1 MAVFRVERTRDYTV
15 MCNHHLK
22 DSNLSLK
29 AKGLLSMMLSLPDE
43 WNYTTRGLAAICK
56 EGVDAIGKTLKELE
70 LAGYIIRRQL
80 RGKDGR
86 ISDTE
91 YTIFE
96 KPRKPSS
103 PDTTLPDTENPYLDN
118 PDTEAPDTDNPAQLN
133 TKKSNTQKSNTDLSS
148 THSFFLPAAD
158 GMTDGFEKKAEIR
171 EQIEYDILCQ
181 QYDRMQL
188 DELVEIMLEVAM
200 NRSPTVKI
208 GRDAEYP
215 TGFVQ
220 QRFEKITSMH
230 IEKVMDGIRENTTRV
245 WNTKAYVKDPD
256 NKDFW
261 VIDEE
266 AAEVV
271 RLIFR
276 LFIGGKNRNQIAV
289 YLTQEQIP
297 TPTFYM
303 KDRGRGTCKNKTLN
317 EDNRC
322 KWNKATLTNIL
333 TRQEYCGDVVNF
345 KTTKH
350 FRDKRNHYVDRS
362 QWHITENVHEPFIDR
377 TDFENVQRILE
388 NAPVKRPNGDGEIH
402 PLSGLL
408 FCKDCGAK
416 MHIRIDYRNGGKRHV
431 AFCSEY
437 HKGKAKNPKCNSPH
451 IMDADLLMQTIA
463 EVLKKIEDYSISN
476 RAEFEALVKKNLAMQ
491 QTDQTKKQQKRI
503 PQITTRLEQIDK
515 VLNKLYE
522 DNALGTIPQDRYE
535 QMSQKYS
542 EEYYALKAE
551 LATLQEQLSAYE
563 NAGGRAQKFLKLT
576 ERHAAFTDLTPAI
589 LNEFISRIEVHERDQ
604 KRARYAI
611 QHISIYFNYIGKF
624 ENEVTQ
630 LAEPTEQEIRQMR
643 EEIEEAKKEKSRAYH
658 RNYSREYR
666 ARNLEKQREY
676 DRMKAREYRARR
688 KAQAAAA
695 QSTQ

>member
-96 KPRKPSS
+96 KPRKPSP

-245 WNTKAYVKDPD
+245 WNTKAYLMAALFNSVSTM
-256 NKDFW
+256 
-261 VIDEE
+261 E
-266 AAEVV
+266 AAALGATEGFKWGAISGAV
-271 RLIFR
+271 
-276 LFIGGKNRNQIAV
+276 IGGGSEAFLLRS
-289 YLTQEQIP
+289 
-297 TPTFYM
+297 
-303 KDRGRGTCKNKTLN
+303 
-317 EDNRC
+317 
-322 KWNKATLTNIL
+322 AT
-333 TRQEYCGDVVNF
+333 
-345 KTTKH
+345 K
-350 FRDKRNHYVDRS
+350 
-362 QWHITENVHEPFIDR
+362 
-377 TDFENVQRILE
+377 
-388 NAPVKRPNGDGEIH
+388 
-402 PLSGLL
+402 SGLTMNEAAL
-408 FCKDCGAK
+408 IQADSNLPLDVISRLHSMDEYLVYKKAGLKPVMVNGRVALVQN
-416 MHIRIDYRNGGKRHV
+416 IDLNYVSQLPDGTEVTNLVRMQKGY
-431 AFCSEY
+431 APLDPAT
-437 HKGKAKNPKCNSPH
+437 GKAYQLHH
-451 IMDADLLMQTIA
+451 IGQKADGT
-463 EVLKKIEDYSISN
+463 
-476 RAEFEALVKKNLAMQ
+476 LA
-491 QTDQTKKQQKRI
+491 
-503 PQITTRLEQIDK
+503 
-515 VLNKLYE
+515 V
-522 DNALGTIPQDRYE
+522 
-535 QMSQKYS
+535 
-542 EEYYALKAE
+542 
-551 LATLQEQLSAYE
+551 
-563 NAGGRAQKFLKLT
+563 LT
-576 ERHAAFTDLTPAI
+576 EAQHQGNSAI
-589 LNEFISRIEVHERDQ
+589 LNIAEKASEIDRPGFGNTRKEFWQYVGNHV
-604 KRARYAI
+604 
-611 QHISIYFNYIGKF
+611 FGNGG
-624 ENEVTQ
+624 V
-630 LAEPTEQEIRQMR
+630 
-643 EEIEEAKKEKSRAYH
+643 
-658 RNYSREYR
+658 
-666 ARNLEKQREY
+666 
-676 DRMKAREYRARR
+676 
-688 KAQAAAA
+688 
-695 QSTQ
+695 

>member
-96 KPRKPSS
+96 KPRKPAP

-171 EQIEYDILCQ
+171 EQI
-181 QYDRMQL
+181 

-245 WNTKAYVKDPD
+245 WNTKAYLMAALFNSVST
-256 NKDFW
+256 
-261 VIDEE
+261 ID
-266 AAEVV
+266 
-271 RLIFR
+271 
-276 LFIGGKNRNQIAV
+276 
-289 YLTQEQIP
+289 
-297 TPTFYM
+297 
-303 KDRGRGTCKNKTLN
+303 
-317 EDNRC
+317 
-322 KWNKATLTNIL
+322 
-333 TRQEYCGDVVNF
+333 
-345 KTTKH
+345 
-350 FRDKRNHYVDRS
+350 NHYAMLVN
-362 QWHITENVHEPFIDR
+362 H
-377 TDFENVQRILE
+377 DF
-388 NAPVKRPNGDGEIH
+388 H
-402 PLSGLL
+402 
-408 FCKDCGAK
+408 
-416 MHIRIDYRNGGKRHV
+416 GG
-431 AFCSEY
+431 
-437 HKGKAKNPKCNSPH
+437 P
-451 IMDADLLMQTIA
+451 
-463 EVLKKIEDYSISN
+463 
-476 RAEFEALVKKNLAMQ
+476 
-491 QTDQTKKQQKRI
+491 
-503 PQITTRLEQIDK
+503 
-515 VLNKLYE
+515 
-522 DNALGTIPQDRYE
+522 
-535 QMSQKYS
+535 
-542 EEYYALKAE
+542 
-551 LATLQEQLSAYE
+551 
-563 NAGGRAQKFLKLT
+563 
-576 ERHAAFTDLTPAI
+576 
-589 LNEFISRIEVHERDQ
+589 
-604 KRARYAI
+604 
-611 QHISIYFNYIGKF
+611 
-624 ENEVTQ
+624 
-630 LAEPTEQEIRQMR
+630 
-643 EEIEEAKKEKSRAYH
+643 
-658 RNYSREYR
+658 
-666 ARNLEKQREY
+666 
-676 DRMKAREYRARR
+676 
-688 KAQAAAA
+688 
-695 QSTQ
+695 